1 MILCKIKNVELYSE
15 EPERFRPYIDHISG
29 TNRDE
34 PRVMIIQGSVEKM
47 PFVSGRFDLV
57 TAFETVFF

>member
-1 MILCKIKNVELYSE
+1 MLSYILKNLKD
-15 EPERFRPYIDHISG
+15 FDHISTIYQVLTG
-29 TNRDE
+29 TS

>member
-34 PRVMIIQGSVEKM
+34 PPGDDH
-47 PFVSGRFDLV
+47 SGKCGKDALCQRPV
-57 TAFETVFF
+57 